1 MILDSDAFLFRFL
14 DCFDHIEV
22 IPPDLGAIVALL
34 LAIVLLLCS
43 GFVSASE
50 IAFFSLSPDDL
61 NAIEEDKHSSD
72 RKILFLREDS
82 ERLLATILISN
93 NVVNVSVIML
103 ANFFVVRTLDFGTN
117 EILEFLFLT
126 VLLVFFLLLFGE
138 IMPKI
143 YFSQH
148 VLSICRLTAP
158 AFIVL
163 EKVFWPLSSVLVR
176 SKKLATKVVHKQNR
190 AISVDELEQALELTD
205 KKDIAEEQNMLEG
218 IIRFGGEMAREIMTP
233 RIDIVDLD
241 MKTPYPEV
249 LRCIVES
256 NYSRIPVYAGS
267 RDNVKGILYIKD
279 LLPHLN
285 KPANFRWQSLIRPP
299 YFVPETKMIDDLLR
313 DFQTNKVHIAIVVDE
328 FGGTSGIVTMEDII
342 EEIVGEIND
351 EYDEEERQYVKLN
364 ANTYVF
370 EAKVLLTDFS
380 KIMQVDD
387 DFFDDVEGD
396 ADTLAGLL
404 LEIKG
409 EFPERHEVIEYKN
422 FRFEV
427 LEMDNRRI
435 LKIKVTVEEARSEE
449 PEKKS

>member
-1 MILDSDAFLFRFL
+1 M
-14 DCFDHIEV
+14 

>member
-1 MILDSDAFLFRFL
+1 MDSDAFLFRFL

-103 ANFFVVRTLDFGTN
+103 ANFFVVRMLDFGTN